1 MKKVFAFFRDIGFI
15 VFILGI
21 CGVIFAMST
30 GKHFSVAGYQVLRV
44 LTKSM
49 EPAIPENTCI
59 IIKEVDVNTL
69 KVGDII
75 TYVSEDPDIKGYYN
89 THRIIA
95 IDGAGTDLRYT
106 TQGDAIDMP
115 DPYPVYSDQIV
126 GIYIRELPGGSLL
139 GKGFLLL
146 SDNRVYFFVVM
157 LPLFLCLLSYFWQIV
172 MLIIDK
178 GGEEES
184 SED

>member
-1 MKKVFAFFRDIGFI
+1 M
-15 VFILGI
+15 
-21 CGVIFAMST
+21 IFAMST

-49 EPAIPENTCI
+49 EPAILENTCI
-59 IIKEVDVNTL
+59 IIKEVDVDTL

-95 IDGAGTDLRYT
+95 IDRTGKDFCYT
-106 TQGDAIDMP
+106 TQGDAIDVP

-126 GIYIRELPGGSLL
+126 GIYVRELPGGSLL

-146 SDNRVYFFVVM
+146 SDNKVYFFAVM
-157 LPLFLCLLSYFWQIV
+157 LPLFLCLLSYFWQLV
-172 MLIIDK
+172 MLIINKARED
-178 GGEEES
+178 ED